1 MQKLI
6 LLINLLVASAVFA
19 SEEGQGAAKQDVFSG
34 TLADSIWTV
43 ITFLVLLVILGKFA
57 WKPLIKSLKDREE
70 HIKNEIDAAENA
82 RQQAEK
88 LIDDYKQK
96 GLVIIEEATKSA
108 QQSQRELMEETQ
120 QETTLIR
127 QRARDD
133 IQHALT
139 YASEKLWGQAADM
152 IEQVGKEVLGRAV
165 SSDDNK
171 RLIQEAVEKIRT
183 SHVETGK

>member
-1 MQKLI
+1 MRKLI
-6 LLINLLVASAVFA
+6 FLTILLTASIAMA
-19 SEEGQGAAKQDVFSG
+19 AEGETKAPDSGVFSG
-34 TLADSIWTV
+34 TLADSLWTV
-43 ITFLVLLVILGKFA
+43 ITFLVLLAVLGKFA
-57 WKPLIKSLKDREE
+57 WKPLLKGLKVREE
-70 HIKNEIDAAENA
+70 HIRDEISSAEKA

-96 GLVIIEEATKSA
+96 GHQIIEEATKNA
-108 QQSQRELMEETQ
+108 QESQRELMEEAQ

-139 YASEKLWGQAADM
+139 YASEHLWDQAADM

-165 SSDDNK
+165 NSDDNK
-171 RLIQEAVEKIRT
+171 RLIHEAVEKIRS

>member
-6 LLINLLVASAVFA
+6 LLINLLMSSVVFA
-19 SEEGQGAAKQDVFSG
+19 AEEGQGAAKQDVFSG

-43 ITFLVLLVILGKFA
+43 ITFLVLLAILGKFA

-70 HIKNEIDAAENA
+70 HIKNEILSAENA

-88 LIDDYKQK
+88 LIEDYKQK
-96 GLVIIEEATKSA
+96 GLLIIEDATKSA
-108 QQSQRELMEETQ
+108 QDSQRELMEETQ

-139 YASEKLWGQAADM
+139 YASEHLWGQAADM
-152 IEQVGKEVLGRAV
+152 IESIGKEVLGRVV
-165 SSDDNK
+165 SAEDNK
-171 RLIQEAVEKIRT
+171 RLIREAVEKIRA
-183 SHVETGK
+183 SQVETGK